1 MRFCSSID
9 ESVTEIIGTHA
20 SPFHLRELYLDGCEK
35 INDAALLKLTKPKS
49 PEVIP
54 STKAFKQ
61 LPADIRDTFPAQD
74 NLAER
79 KVITRLS

>member
-1 MRFCSSID
+1 
-9 ESVTEIIGTHA
+9 
-20 SPFHLRELYLDGCEK
+20 LDGCEK

-49 PEVIP
+49 PEIIP
-54 STKAFKQ
+54 SDKAFKQ
-61 LPADIRDTFPAQD
+61 LPAFIRETLKAQN